1 MSDHMRFD
9 LDDAINDSKRRP
21 IDANWSP
28 KRKAAVGVCAS
39 IVAAAAIGGGAW
51 AYMNNRTPSL
61 PRTMDQ
67 ALAVMQSGK
76 LDDMDPQR
84 RAQYTAE
91 ARRILWALSDE
102 DRRKLFE
109 DESNRDAMRAMREQT
124 FDEVAYKRAR
134 GEETDWS
141 QFGPRRDQMSEEER
155 QRMEE
160 MRQRWENMT
169 PEEREAERAKRMEE
183 MRADIANRVNEQFGS
198 GNSQSGALRG
208 EMMGGGGRGG
218 MGGGGRGGMGG
229 GGPRGGGG
237 GGGGGGRGG

>member
-1 MSDHMRFD
+1 MSDHKRFD
-9 LDDAINDSKRRP
+9 LDDAVNEPKRRP

-28 KRKAAVGVCAS
+28 RKKAGVGVCAAV
-39 IVAAAAIGGGAW
+39 IAAAAIGGGAW
-51 AYMNNRTPSL
+51 AYMNNRTPAL

-67 ALAVMQSGK
+67 ALAIMQSGK

-91 ARRILWALSDE
+91 ARRVLWSLSDE

-109 DESNRDAMRAMREQT
+109 DENNRDAMRAIREQS
-124 FDEVAYKRAR
+124 FDDMAYRRAR
-134 GEETDWS
+134 GEEMDWS
-141 QFGPRRDQMSEEER
+141 EFGPRQRPEMSEEDR
-155 QRMEE
+155 KRMEE
-160 MRQRWENMT
+160 MRERWENMT

-183 MRADIANRVNEQFGS
+183 MRAEMVNRINEQFGS

-208 EMMGGGGRGG
+208 EMMGGR
-218 MGGGGRGGMGG
+218 GGGGRGGMGG
-229 GGPRGGGG
+229 GGGGRGGMG

>member
-1 MSDHMRFD
+1 MSDHMRID
-9 LDDAINDSKRRP
+9 LDDAVNESRRQP

-28 KRKAAVGVCAS
+28 RKKAGVGVCAA

-76 LDDMDPQR
+76 LDSMDPQR

-109 DESNRDAMRAMREQT
+109 DEANRDAMRAIREQT

-141 QFGPRRDQMSEEER
+141 QFGPRRDEMTEEQR
-155 QRMEE
+155 KRMEE
-160 MRQRWENMT
+160 MRERWENMT

-183 MRADIANRVNEQFGS
+183 MRAEMVNRINEQFGS

-208 EMMGGGGRGG
+208 EMMGGGRGGPRGG
-218 MGGGGRGGMGG
+218 MGGGR
-229 GGPRGGGG
+229 P
-237 GGGGGGRGG
+237 GGGGGRGG